1 MRRPRKLTKK
11 YVIAKRHR
19 LWKLKNHPFAV
30 PITTLLVLLAITVF
44 LYIRLGTQ
52 TLAPSDSHVAIVTFD
67 KKQQT
72 IPTKA
77 PNVGELLKRLNIM
90 LYEGDIVEPTADT
103 PIVEDNFRVNV
114 YRARPVIIVDAGHK
128 TLAYSAATT
137 SRSIAQQ
144 AGINVYPE
152 DNLIKTL
159 PENILRNNAI
169 GEEVII
175 DRATPAYLNLYGTAV
190 PVRTHAKSVAELLKE
205 KNVQLAAS
213 DTVEPAPSTAINTNT
228 QIFVIRKGTQ
238 IATVEETVAPPTQT
252 IEDASLSFGT
262 TVIRQKGTPEKKL
275 VTYQI
280 DLQNGKEVGRHK
292 IQEVTVQAPVE
303 QIVARGKTVNIAG
316 DKTGLMAAAGIS
328 SSDYAYVNYIIS
340 RESNWRIDSRSSNGC
355 YGLGQSCPGSKL
367 VSACPNW
374 QTDGACQLKF
384 FGGYASRY
392 GGWGGAYN
400 FWLSHGW
407 W

>member
-1 MRRPRKLTKK
+1 MRRLRKISRK
-11 YVIAKRHR
+11 YIAIKQHR
-19 LWKLKNHPFAV
+19 LFRLKNHPFFV
-30 PITTLLVLLAITVF
+30 PVSTLLALLVITVV

-52 TLAPSDSHVAIVTFD
+52 TLAPSDSHVAIVSFD

-77 PNVGELLKRLNIM
+77 PNVGELLKRLNIK

-103 PIVEDNFRVNV
+103 PIVEDNFRINV
-114 YRARPVIIVDAGHK
+114 YRARPVIIIDGDHK

-152 DNLIKTL
+152 DNLVKTL
-159 PENILRNNAI
+159 PDSILKNSAI

-190 PVRTHAKSVAELLKE
+190 PVRTHAKSVGDLLKE
-205 KNVQLAAS
+205 KNVQLATS
-213 DTVEPAPSTAINTNT
+213 DTVEPALSTAINTNT

-262 TVIRQKGTPEKKL
+262 TVIRQKGSPGKKL

-280 DLQNGKEVGRHK
+280 DLQNGKEVARHK

-340 RESNWRIDSRSSNGC
+340 RESNWRINAVSSSGC

-374 QTDGACQLKF
+374 QTDGACQLQF

-392 GGWGGAYN
+392 GGWAGAYS

>member
-1 MRRPRKLTKK
+1 MRRPRKLSKNNTTT
-11 YVIAKRHR
+11 KRHR
-19 LWKLKNHPFAV
+19 LLKLKNHPFIV
-30 PITTLLVLLAITVF
+30 PVTTLLVLLVITVV
-44 LYIRLGTQ
+44 LYIRLGAQ
-52 TLAPSDSHVAIVTFD
+52 TLAPSDSHVAIVSFD

-77 PNVGELLKRLNIM
+77 PNVGELLKRLDIK
-90 LYEGDIVEPTADT
+90 LYEGDIVEPTAET
-103 PIVEDNFRVNV
+103 PIVEDNFRINV
-114 YRARPVIIVDAGHK
+114 YRARPVIIEDNGHK

-137 SRSIAQQ
+137 SRSIAAQ
-144 AGINVYPE
+144 AGITVYPE
-152 DNLIKTL
+152 DNLVKTL
-159 PENILRNNAI
+159 PDSILKSNAI
-169 GEEVII
+169 GEEVVI

-190 PVRTHAKSVAELLKE
+190 PVRTHAKSVGDLLKE
-205 KNVQLAAS
+205 KNVQLEAS
-213 DTVEPAPSTAINTNT
+213 DTVEPALTTTISTNS

-238 IATVEETVAPPTQT
+238 IATVEETVAPPVQT

-262 TVIRQKGTPEKKL
+262 TVIRQKGTAGKKL

-292 IQEVTVQAPVE
+292 IQEVTVQEPVE
-303 QIVARGKTVNIAG
+303 QIVGRGKTVNIAG
-316 DKTGLMAAAGIS
+316 DRTGLMAAAGIP

-340 RESNWRIDSRSSNGC
+340 RESNWRINAVSSSGC

-374 QTDGACQLKF
+374 QTDGACQLQF